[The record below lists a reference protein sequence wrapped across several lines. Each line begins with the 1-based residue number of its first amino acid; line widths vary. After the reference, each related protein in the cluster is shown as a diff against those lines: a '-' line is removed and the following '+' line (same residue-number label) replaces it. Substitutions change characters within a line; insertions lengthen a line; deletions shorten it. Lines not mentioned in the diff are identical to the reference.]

1 MEEFERVSKMAGVLF
16 GAVSTLKGGRNTRR
30 SHGIDRMGMG

>member
-16 GAVSTLKGGRNTRR
+16 GAVSTLEVARR
-30 SHGIDRMGMG
+30 SGGIDRMGMG